1 MTSQNYATSHLEHNL
16 KRSFMLQPFG
26 NSNIPNQ
33 IITSG
38 RSASK
43 RTSLTLV

>member
-1 MTSQNYATSHLEHNL
+1 MASQNYNTTHLEHNL

-33 IITSG
+33 IIPN
-38 RSASK
+38 RSSSK